1 MIHEQYA
8 IRQARQEELLS
19 RRNPVNTEFY
29 NGVYDRYQYPVL
41 TRHHVPLHWRFDLNR
56 ETNPH
61 FMERLGVNAA
71 FNPGAIYYK
80 GQYVLVVR
88 TEGLDRKSIFSL
100 AVSDN
105 GVDGFRFM
113 DAPLIWDDIDPEET
127 NMYDM
132 RLVQHADGWIYGIY
146 CSERKDP
153 SAEPFDT
160 SSAVAQAALVRTKDL
175 KQWER
180 LPNLSTP
187 SPQQRN
193 VVLHPEFVN
202 GQYAFYTRPQDGF
215 ISTGSGGGIAFGL
228 CQDILNPVIEQ
239 EIVMDER
246 LYHTISE
253 MKNGQGPAPIKSER
267 GWIHIAHGV
276 RNTAAGLRYVLY
288 AFATDLH
295 DPARVIAKPGGH
307 FLAPYDDER
316 TGDVSNV
323 VFCNGAIVNERDEV
337 FIYYASSDTRIHVVT
352 TTVEKLVD
360 YTFNTPA
367 DPLRSLGSAAQRRQL
382 IERNEALLTSEGIPR

>member
-19 RRNPVNTEFY
+19 LRNPVNTEFY

-41 TRHHVPLHWRFDLNR
+41 TRHHIPLHWRFDLNR

-105 GVDGFRFM
+105 GIDGFRFI

-153 SAEPFDT
+153 AAEPFDT

>member
-19 RRNPVNTEFY
+19 RGNPVNTEFY

-41 TRHHVPLHWRFDLNR
+41 TRHHIPLHWRFDLNR

-61 FMERLGVNAA
+61 FMERLGVNSA

-105 GVDGFRFM
+105 GIDGFRFI

-153 SAEPFDT
+153 AAEPFDT

-187 SPQQRN
+187 SSQQRN